1 MHVSSN
7 ENTGPNERRTISRE
21 DVGFYNALVIA
32 AVYEI
37 ADENVDVVSTQSFIS
52 PVKHCIQEHPFLS
65 VVVKNKHTETPAF
78 EGVSTMNLED
88 HISIVHDE
96 TSDETAAFQKIL
108 PPILDRPW
116 PADVP
121 PWRIVVLPLAS
132 HDFKVKRCFIVFSF
146 SHTLGDGM
154 VGMTFH
160 RTFLNV
166 WQKNTIADLKESFLV
181 TPPKQVLTAPFDTPE
196 RLPISWKFL
205 LAPLLA
211 VYFPRFLNNL
221 LGLRPAVSTVD
232 DGTWIGAPIFV
243 NPKTTTRLRILEI
256 EAQLVKN
263 ALQAA
268 RSHDAKLTATMH
280 LLITRALSQALT
292 DPKINNF
299 VSGTAVDMRSSVG
312 IPAYTW
318 GLFVNGHYEV
328 HPRIHEIGP
337 GFSDAM
343 WASAS
348 SITKRL
354 AECHVRLHDQA
365 IGLLRYVPSIR
376 KWIQKKIGH
385 ERDCSFE
392 FSNLL
397 AFDGGGN
404 PDCSISK
411 MVFSRPANPISAP
424 MDFNII
430 SVKGGS
436 LVCTISWQAG
446 AWGVPI
452 DEESMLVDGICSSL
466 RRGFEAF

>member
-1 MHVSSN
+1 
-7 ENTGPNERRTISRE
+7 
-21 DVGFYNALVIA
+21 
-32 AVYEI
+32 
-37 ADENVDVVSTQSFIS
+37 
-52 PVKHCIQEHPFLS
+52 
-65 VVVKNKHTETPAF
+65 
-78 EGVSTMNLED
+78 MNLED

-96 TSDETAAFQKIL
+96 SSDETAAFQNIL

-132 HDFKVKRCFIVFSF
+132 HDSNVKRCFIVFSF

-160 RTFLNV
+160 RTFLEA
-166 WQKNTIADLKESFLV
+166 WQRNTSADEKESILV
-181 TPPKQVLTAPFDTPE
+181 TPPRQLLTAPFDTPE

-211 VYFPRFLNNL
+211 VHLPDFLNNL
-221 LGLRPAVSTVD
+221 LGLRPAVSPVD
-232 DGTWIGAPIFV
+232 DGTWIGAPIFTSP
-243 NPKTTTRLRILEI
+243 NTATRLRILEI
-256 EAQLVKN
+256 EAPLVKN

-280 LLITRALSQALT
+280 LLIARALSQAFT
-292 DPKINNF
+292 DPKITNF

-318 GLFVNGHYEV
+318 GLYVNGHYEV
-328 HPRIHEIGP
+328 HPRIHDIGP
-337 GFSDAM
+337 GFSDEM

-376 KWIQKKIGH
+376 KWIQGKIGH
-385 ERDCSFE
+385 KRDCSFE

-404 PDCSISK
+404 PNCSISK
-411 MVFSRPANPISAP
+411 MVFARPANPISAP

-436 LVCTISWQAG
+436 LVCTINWQAG
-446 AWGVPI
+446 AWGVPV
-452 DEESMLVDGICSSL
+452 EEERVLIDGICSSL